1 MPHHRLQLTL
11 FVPPP
16 QAVAIEAIR
25 RAVNPVQYALINS
38 HVTLCREDELEPLE
52 TVLRNLRQLRHR
64 PITIGFGP
72 ATRFSEGKGV
82 LLPAT
87 EGAAGFQQLRHMV
100 LQDITDNPRV
110 QEAHIT
116 LLHPRN
122 ATCTDAIFVQIQN
135 VVLPTQI
142 HFDTINL
149 IEQVNDGPWKLLEQF
164 VLNKG

>member
-1 MPHHRLQLTL
+1 MPHRLQLTL

-25 RAVNPVQYALINS
+25 QAVNPVQYALINS

-52 TVLRNLRQLRHR
+52 TVLRNLRQLQHL

-72 ATRFSEGKGV
+72 AKRFSEGKGIM
-82 LLPAT
+82 LPAIT
-87 EGAAGFQQLRHMV
+87 GAEGFQQLRRMV
-100 LQDITDNPRV
+100 LQGVTDNPKV

-122 ATCTDAIFVQIQN
+122 ATCTDALFAQVQN
-135 VVLPTQI
+135 AVLPTQVT
-142 HFDTINL
+142 FDTISL
-149 IEQVNDGPWKLLEQF
+149 IEQINGGTWHLLEQF
-164 VLNKG
+164 VLG